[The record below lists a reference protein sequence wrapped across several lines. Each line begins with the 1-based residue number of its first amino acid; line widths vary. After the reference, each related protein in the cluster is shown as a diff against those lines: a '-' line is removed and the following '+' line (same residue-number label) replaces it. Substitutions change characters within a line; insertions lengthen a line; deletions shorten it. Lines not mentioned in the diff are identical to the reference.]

1 MTGACGVP
9 PEEQLRGTTTQTF
22 RTSQQSGGLTKY
34 CDDSNAARTPVSPIS
49 HTHRREGTKFENAE
63 HQESVQSIRLTFDWF
78 NIHTGWYVD
87 STQESKTWSAKAA

>member
-1 MTGACGVP
+1 MTAACGVP

-34 CDDSNAARTPVSPIS
+34 CDDSKAARAPVSPIS
-49 HTHRREGTKFENAE
+49 HTHRREGTKFENGN
-63 HQESVQSIRLTFDWF
+63 QESIQSIRLTFDRF

-87 STQESKTWSAKAA
+87 GTQDSQT